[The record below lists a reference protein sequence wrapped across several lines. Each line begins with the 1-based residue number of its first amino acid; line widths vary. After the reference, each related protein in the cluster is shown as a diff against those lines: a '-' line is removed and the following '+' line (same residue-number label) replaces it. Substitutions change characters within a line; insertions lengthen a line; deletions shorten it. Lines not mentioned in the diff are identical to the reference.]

1 MKNTFDIF
9 NSLDLDL
16 ELFYAIRFNK
26 VGLFL
31 QGHYNTNLVSKY
43 KKEDYK
49 FTIDESGYVYGE
61 KIIENVIIK
70 IILT

>member
-26 VGLFL
+26 GEVFL
-31 QGHYNTNLVSKY
+31 QGHYNANLVSKS
-43 KKEDYK
+43 KQEDYK
-49 FTIDESGYVYGE
+49 FIIDESGFVCGE
-61 KIIENVIIK
+61 KIIGNVIIK